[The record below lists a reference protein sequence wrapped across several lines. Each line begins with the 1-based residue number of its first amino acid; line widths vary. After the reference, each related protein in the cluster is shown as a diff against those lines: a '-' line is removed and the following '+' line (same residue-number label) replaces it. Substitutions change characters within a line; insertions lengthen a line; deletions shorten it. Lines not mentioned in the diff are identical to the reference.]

1 MVTVVVIVDTIAS
14 IMVTDMVR
22 VVGTVVMVEV
32 DTLGTHMAEKEDGH
46 WPIDAITS
54 TN

>member
-1 MVTVVVIVDTIAS
+1 MVTVVVMVDS

-32 DTLGTHMAEKEDGH
+32 DSLGTHMAER
-46 WPIDAITS
+46 
-54 TN
+54 

>member
-1 MVTVVVIVDTIAS
+1 MVTVVVMVDS

-32 DTLGTHMAEKEDGH
+32 DTLGTHMAEREDGH
-46 WPIDAITS
+46 WSIDAITS

>member
-1 MVTVVVIVDTIAS
+1 MVTVVVMVDS

-32 DTLGTHMAEKEDGH
+32 DSLGTHMAEREDGH
-46 WPIDAITS
+46 WSIDAITS

>member
-1 MVTVVVIVDTIAS
+1 MVTVVVMVDS

-22 VVGTVVMVEV
+22 VVGTVVMVEG
-32 DTLGTHMAEKEDGH
+32 DTLGTHMAEREDGY
-46 WPIDAITS
+46 WSIDAITS